1 MLATPRGLLPS
12 TADVL
17 TPVARE
23 GVGMDTGSAS
33 YPRYSTSFV
42 GRQRETADLVKQV
55 DENRFVGLIGPGGV
69 GKTRLAAHV
78 ARQLREHFD
87 DGVVVVDL
95 VGIVTPADF
104 RTQVAEA
111 IGVRDAGSTTFEAV
125 AEALHGRHTL
135 LMLDGCELLDSDCL
149 LAVQDLLERSETLWI
164 LATSRRALHVDGGLV
179 VALPPLAVP
188 PTEFELPEAG
198 MSAEEVE
205 PYEAVELFVERARLV
220 RPTFSLSAAN
230 ALSVATLCRRLDGL
244 PLAIELAASWVR
256 ALSVDQILQRMETSA
271 DFPRAGTRN
280 IAPRHRTLSSLVA
293 GTFDLCALEEQTLW
307 ARMTVFRE
315 SFDLTAVEAVCGGA
329 PLDQTD
335 LLDTIAALVDQSVV
349 VVDDISGHSRY
360 RLLRIT
366 REYGATKLSD
376 ADDVHALH
384 RDHFENLM
392 TEYAQRWP
400 GPGQIR
406 LLSQVQSDYANIVAA
421 IDWGLSRP
429 DTVRSSVRMATDLW
443 CFWFAT
449 GRLTEG
455 RSVLG
460 RVAAA
465 TLLDATPTERVRA
478 LYFNSYLSVLQGK
491 VRSARKLHDI
501 AASSQP
507 ENDEDMLCR
516 GLNQQLDAM
525 IRMGFGDD
533 GDPSDSLDQAI
544 ATFEQGSDPRAR
556 VMFLDAIG
564 VSVLLAA
571 LRGNSI
577 HANELGA
584 QGLTACDETEDVI
597 WRGYIEYSLGVDAW
611 IQQSFTRARA
621 LALAALRG
629 SPDQLLV
636 THCIELLA
644 WCASSQG
651 DFAQAARL
659 FGAADR
665 RWRQLGGH
673 FSGFSGLSE
682 HRDRCL
688 SATRRGQT
696 PEAFSTAYGSGRAL
710 TVDDIA
716 QETLKQQAI
725 DSSSDPRAAADPSPL
740 TPREHEVAV
749 LVARGLSN
757 REVAEVLTISPRTAE
772 SHVDHI
778 LTKLNLPNRTQV
790 VAWML
795 SRQR

>member
-1 MLATPRGLLPS
+1 
-12 TADVL
+12 
-17 TPVARE
+17 
-23 GVGMDTGSAS
+23 MDAGTVSFA
-33 YPRYSTSFV
+33 RYSTSFV
-42 GRQRETADLVKQV
+42 GRQRETIDTLNLIAH
-55 DENRFVGLIGPGGV
+55 NRFVGLVGAGGV

-78 ARQLREHFD
+78 VPQLRGHFE
-87 DGVVVVDL
+87 DGIVAVDL
-95 VGIVTPADF
+95 IGCVTPADF
-104 RTQVAEA
+104 RTRVADA
-111 IGVRDAGSTTFEAV
+111 IGIRDAGSATFEAL
-125 AEALHGRHTL
+125 AEALQGQHTL
-135 LMLDGCELLDSDCL
+135 LVLDGCELLDSDCL
-149 LAVQDLLERSETLWI
+149 LTVQDLLEHSDTFAV

-179 VALPPLAVP
+179 VALPPLTVP

-198 MSAEEVE
+198 MSPEEVA

-220 RPTFSLSAAN
+220 RPDFDLTTEN

-256 ALSVDQILQRMETSA
+256 ALSVAQILHRMETST

-280 IAPRHRTLSSLVA
+280 IAPRHRALSSLVA
-293 GTFDLCALEEQTLW
+293 GTFDLCAPEEQTLW

-329 PLDQTD
+329 PLNETD
-335 LLDTIAALVDQSVV
+335 LLDTIAGLVDQSVV

-366 REYGATKLSD
+366 REYGATKLDD
-376 ADDVHALH
+376 ADDVHARH
-384 RDHFENLM
+384 RDHFDNLM
-392 TEYAQRWP
+392 AEYAQRWP

-406 LLSQVQSDYANIVAA
+406 LLSQVRSDYANISAA
-421 IDWGLSRP
+421 IGWGLNRP
-429 DTVRSSVRMATDLW
+429 ETVKSSARMAIDLW

-455 RSVLG
+455 RAVLG

-465 TLLDATPTERVRA
+465 PLLDAAPVERVRA
-478 LYFNSYLSVLQGK
+478 LYFNSYLSVLQGE

-501 AASSQP
+501 AAASQP
-507 ENDEDMLCR
+507 ENDNDLLCR
-516 GLNQQLDAM
+516 GLNLQLDAM
-525 IRMGFGDD
+525 IRMGLGHN
-533 GDPSDSLDQAI
+533 GDPSDSLDQALAI
-544 ATFEQGSDPRAR
+544 FEQGSDARAR
-556 VMFLDAIG
+556 VMFMDAIG
-564 VSVLLAA
+564 VSVLLSA
-571 LRGNSI
+571 LHGDSVR
-577 HANELGA
+577 ANELGVR
-584 QGLTACDETEDVI
+584 GLAVSDETEDVM
-597 WRGYIEYSLGVDAW
+597 WRGYIEYALGVDAW
-611 IQQSFTRARA
+611 VQKSFARARA
-621 LALAALRG
+621 AALAALEA

-644 WCASSQG
+644 WCASSQD

-665 RWRQLGGH
+665 RWRQLGGG

-682 HRDRCL
+682 HRDHCL
-688 SATRRGQT
+688 SATRHGQT
-696 PEAFSTAYGSGRAL
+696 SEAFATAYASGIAL
-710 TVDDIA
+710 TVDAIA
-716 QETLKQQAI
+716 SDTVKQQAL
-725 DSSSDPRAAADPSPL
+725 DRSSEKHSSAAPSPL
-740 TPREHEVAV
+740 TTREHEVAV

-757 REVAEVLTISPRTAE
+757 REIAEALTISPRTAE

-795 SRQR
+795 SRER